1 MGKHVFTFTTI
12 SNDVQQMDLKT
23 NVMATNGARASFY
36 RLPVNL
42 NGSQFFSYVFLH
54 TEGFVFMFFISD
66 PLGIISEYCASL
78 LFLWCLNRLPARE
91 LLSRRLIP
99 TKEPVHRL

>member
-1 MGKHVFTFTTI
+1 
-12 SNDVQQMDLKT
+12 MDP
-23 NVMATNGARASFY
+23 SFLV
-36 RLPVNL
+36 R
-42 NGSQFFSYVFLH
+42 FFYLRKVLYLC
-54 TEGFVFMFFISD
+54 FFIWD

-99 TKEPVHRL
+99 TKEPVHGL